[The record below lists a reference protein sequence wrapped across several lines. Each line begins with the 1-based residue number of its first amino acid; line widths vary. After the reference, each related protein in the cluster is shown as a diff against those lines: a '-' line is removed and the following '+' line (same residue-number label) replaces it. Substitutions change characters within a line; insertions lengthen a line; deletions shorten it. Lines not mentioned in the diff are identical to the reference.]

1 MPDLYDLLEKTSRTF
16 ALSIP
21 RLPEPTRREV
31 AVAYLLF
38 RIADTFEDASESDP
52 DHRISA
58 LHELGRM
65 LDGAG
70 GAGAGRG
77 SDSWL
82 ERISVDHDGYREL
95 LRETPYVL
103 DSFGSLR
110 PAARKAIRDDLR
122 RTIAGMA
129 DFVARTENGGELRLR
144 DLEDLRS
151 YCYTVAG
158 IVGEML
164 TELFLIERAELE
176 DVAPGL
182 RARAR
187 DFGEG
192 LQLVNVLKDSQDD
205 VDEGRRYLPPGAD
218 RDRIFRLARRDLDR
232 ATEYV
237 RLLQDAGAEPGLV
250 AFNALPVKLAWATL
264 DVVEERGPGSKISRD
279 TVWRLVGELERAL
292 EEQEPAVRSR
302 DSSRLAG

>member
-1 MPDLYDLLEKTSRTF
+1 MPSLYDLLEKTSRTF

-38 RIADTFEDASESDP
+38 RIADTFEDSSDSP
-52 DHRISA
+52 PRDRIAA
-58 LHELGRM
+58 LDDLDRLLG
-65 LDGAG
+65 DGHGAG
-70 GAGAGRG
+70 TAARG
-77 SDSWL
+77 WL
-82 ERISVDHDGYREL
+82 ERITVPHDGYREL

-103 DSFGSLR
+103 ETFRSLR
-110 PAARKAIRDDLR
+110 PHARDIIRDDVR

-129 DFVARTENGGELRLR
+129 GFVERTGDGGELRLR
-144 DLEDLRS
+144 DLEDLRR

-164 TELFLIERAELE
+164 TELFLLERDELHE
-176 DVAPGL
+176 VAPLL

-192 LQLVNVLKDSQDD
+192 LQLVNVLKDSLDD
-205 VDEGRRYLPPGAD
+205 VDEGRRYLPPDTD
-218 RDRIFRLARRDLDR
+218 REPIFRLARRDLDR

-237 RLLQDAGAEPGLV
+237 RILQEAGAEPGLV

-279 TVWRLVGELERAL
+279 TVWRLVQELERAL
-292 EEQEPAVRSR
+292 EERKPAVRSR
-302 DSSRLAG
+302 NSSRLAG